1 MNRKAA
7 RNKLTFRVRKY
18 IDMSSNLFAKLSF
31 AKQDA
36 MLLLN
41 VPFAAEEH
49 VFEMINKTR
58 IDRIPLPDEHY
69 EFIVAFVHNVD
80 QVASYKEYLD
90 QHQEDE
96 DTIWMVI
103 KDGLIPELQQ
113 QTIWKKQ
120 LVQQHPIPVMKG
132 WKAFT
137 YESNHTASK
146 TGDGLKIQEH

>member
-1 MNRKAA
+1 
-7 RNKLTFRVRKY
+7 
-18 IDMSSNLFAKLSF
+18 MSSNLFAKLSF
-31 AKQDA
+31 SKQDA

-41 VPFAAEEH
+41 VPFVAEEH

-69 EFIVAFVHNVD
+69 AFIVAFVHNVD

-90 QHQEDE
+90 QHQEPE

-103 KDGLIPELQQ
+103 KDELIPELKQ
-113 QTIWKKQ
+113 QTTWKQ
-120 LVQQHPIPVMKG
+120 HLFQQNPIPVIKG

-137 YESNHTASK
+137 FESSSSIRNTGHTL
-146 TGDGLKIQEH
+146 LKH